1 MKRKMISLISFL
13 ALLVLSVCC
22 MASCGSDQ
30 VKATVVDHYDN
41 LLAIKID
48 ETDGKATLQDAMKN
62 LQKADKIAYQTDA
75 TGMITAIG
83 GVENSANSYWML
95 YTTDAEFSNAEW
107 GTCSYAGKDLQSA
120 ILGAASLVVKAGEIY
135 VWSYQ
140 TFSW

>member
-1 MKRKMISLISFL
+1 MVSFISFL

-22 MASCGSDQ
+22 MESCGSDQ

-107 GTCSYAGKDLQSA
+107 GTCSYAGKELQSA

>member
-1 MKRKMISLISFL
+1 MKRKFVSFISLLVTI
-13 ALLVLSVCC
+13 VLSVCC
-22 MASCGSDQ
+22 MVSCGSDN
-30 VKATVVDHYDN
+30 VKATVLDSYDD
-41 LLAIKID
+41 LVAIKID
-48 ETDGKATLQDAMKN
+48 ETDGKATLNDVMEN

-83 GVENSANSYWML
+83 GVENGANSYWML